1 MKIRSSFTILTVA
14 AFGIF
19 AAFAVSF
26 WYYSRANAEVAAA
39 YKSQYDSYLLADQ
52 LRQSSDDLTRLVR
65 TYVATGDEQYKNQY
79 NMVLDIRNGKAPRP
93 EAYHR
98 IYWDFVAA
106 GNAQPRPAGN
116 AISLT
121 DEMKAAGFTDEE
133 FKYLDEAGRKSDG
146 LVQLEVQAM
155 KLVANGDA
163 TTAADRTKA
172 IQLVNSPEYHRF
184 KGEIMQP
191 IDQFYVALEKRI
203 SGAIGDARSKAS
215 FYLVLMVTTMT
226 LLAGILLGFAGIIF
240 YRVIRRI
247 TRLQGTM
254 TQVAE
259 NKLGIDIPDR
269 DSGDEIGSMA
279 VSLEAFRQAAI
290 DKQAVEAQAAAIRE
304 DAERDRIEAERRAE
318 TDATERL
325 RVATSGLAAGL
336 KRMAQGDLAFQITE
350 AFAPDFEALRHD
362 FNASVSQLGDAMASI
377 SQGVG
382 NIDNSTQ
389 EIASG
394 AGDLSRRTEQQAAAL
409 EETAAALEQ
418 ITANVNSS
426 TKLTEEA
433 RSVAVQANQSAA
445 QSAEVV
451 SHAEEAMGRIEAS
464 SKQISNI
471 ISVID
476 EIAFQTNLLALN
488 AGVEAA
494 RAGEAG
500 KGFAVVAQE
509 VRELAQRSANAAKEI
524 KELIHNSSMEVKSGV
539 TLVRDAGQ
547 TLNTIAA
554 FITEINSHMNAIAT
568 STREQSTGLAEI
580 NSAVNQMDQSTQQNA
595 AMVEQSTAASNTLAD
610 EAARLRSLV
619 SQFKVEEAGAN
630 AVDRLKLTARAMAA
644 EPQPARVA
652 NAGHRSASGAGW
664 R

>member
-1 MKIRSSFTILTVA
+1 MKIRSSFMILTAA
-14 AFGIF
+14 AFGTF
-19 AAFAVSF
+19 AAFTASF
-26 WYYSRANAEVAAA
+26 WYYSEANEEVAAA

-65 TYVATGDEQYKNQY
+65 TYVATGDEQYKDQY
-79 NMVLDIRNGKAPRP
+79 NQILDIRNGKAPRP

-106 GNAQPRPAGN
+106 GNAHPRPLGKPVAL
-116 AISLT
+116 A
-121 DEMKAAGFTDEE
+121 DQMKAAGFTEEE
-133 FKYLDEAGRKSDG
+133 FKYLDEANSKSNG

-155 KLVANGDA
+155 KLVAAGDA

-172 IQLVNSPEYHRF
+172 IQLVNSPEYHRY
-184 KGEIMQP
+184 KGEIMTP
-191 IDQFYVALEKRI
+191 IDEFYVALEKRI
-203 SGAIGDARSKAS
+203 SGTISDAQGKAG
-215 FYLVLMVTTMT
+215 FYLAALVTTT
-226 LLAGILLGFAGIIF
+226 ILLAAILLGFAGIIF

-247 TRLQGTM
+247 TRLQTAM
-254 TQVAE
+254 TQVVE
-259 NKLGIDIPDR
+259 NRLDIDIPDR
-269 DSGDEIGSMA
+269 DSNDEIGSMA
-279 VSLEAFRQAAI
+279 VSLGAFRQAAI
-290 DKQAVEAQAAAIRE
+290 DKRALEAQAAAARE
-304 DAERDRIEAERRAE
+304 TAERERIEAGERAE
-318 TDATERL
+318 ADAAERL
-325 RVATSGLAAGL
+325 RAATSGLAAGL
-336 KRMAQGDLAFQITE
+336 RRMAQGDLAFQLSE
-350 AFAPDFEALRHD
+350 AFAPDFEPLRQD

-377 SQGVG
+377 SESVG

-394 AGDLSRRTEQQAAAL
+394 AGDLSRRTEQQAASL

-426 TKLTEEA
+426 AKRTEEA
-433 RSVAVQANQSAA
+433 RSVAMQANQSAA

-451 SHAEEAMGRIEAS
+451 SHAEEAMRRIEAS

-494 RAGEAG
+494 RAGDAG

-524 KELIHNSSMEVKSGV
+524 KELIHNSSTEVTSGV
-539 TLVRDAGQ
+539 TLVRDASQ
-547 TLNTIAA
+547 TLSTIAD
-554 FITEINSHMNAIAT
+554 FITEINSHMDSIAT
-568 STREQSTGLAEI
+568 SAREQSTGLAEI

-595 AMVEQSTAASNTLAD
+595 AMVEQSTAASNTLAQ
-610 EAARLRSLV
+610 EAATLRSLV
-619 SQFKVEEAGAN
+619 SQFQVDTGADAAGN
-630 AVDRLKLTARAMAA
+630 LRHMARTMAA
-644 EPQPARVA
+644 
-652 NAGHRSASGAGW
+652 SASPAMSRPVRAAAGGY
-664 R
+664 RNQS